1 MTNGYVMGRTAEEY
15 ERLRVQ
21 ARIWQ
26 AATETLLDRVD
37 VPPGGCCLDVGCGPG
52 ETMRL
57 MAERVGPAG
66 LVVGLDTDADLGR
79 EALAALR
86 DAGHDQCTYV
96 EGDVE
101 RTDALADRRFDL
113 VYGRL
118 ILLHVSD
125 PVAAL
130 QRMWRWTAPGG
141 HLVVQDYDMANVD
154 VDPPLPVCDEWKRV
168 FLGTYEAAGRPSRI
182 GFRLPGLLA
191 EAGIGA
197 PDGTEVAGRLE
208 SLATAG
214 YMLAA
219 TYRSIA
225 PLAIRFGLI
234 TEAQRDE
241 WLADIETAMREH
253 ADASLLM
260 PLLIGVHVRRPGR

>member
-1 MTNGYVMGRTAEEY
+1 MTSGYVMGRTAEEY

-26 AATETLLDRVD
+26 PATEALLDRID
-37 VPPGGCCLDVGCGPG
+37 LPPGACCLDVGCGPG

-79 EALAALR
+79 EALATLR

-118 ILLHVSD
+118 ILLHVGN

-130 QRMWRWTAPGG
+130 RRMWRWTAPGG
-141 HLVVQDYDMANVD
+141 YLVVQDYDMANVD
-154 VDPPLPVCDEWKRV
+154 VDPTLAVCDEWKRV
-168 FLGTYEAAGRPSRI
+168 FLGTYEAAGRPFRL
-182 GFRLPGLLA
+182 GLRLPGLLA

-197 PDGTEVAGRLE
+197 PDGTEVVGRLAP
-208 SLATAG
+208 LATSG
-214 YMLAA
+214 YMLTA
-219 TYRSIA
+219 TYRAIA

-234 TEAQRDE
+234 TEKERDG
-241 WLADIETAMREH
+241 WLVDMEDAMRDH
-253 ADASLLM
+253 GDASLLW
-260 PLLIGVHVRRPGR
+260 PLLIGVHARRPAR